1 MPPPRAKKLRT
12 GFITDD
18 VTIGSRPDEVADRK
32 TPGHWEGGLIIGLG
46 RSTVGTL
53 VERTSRFTTLLHLPR
68 KDGYGD
74 APPVKNGPALS
85 GYGSESVRD
94 ALQAAMTPLPEHLRR
109 SVTWDRGGACTS
121 CGVDRRN
128 RDPCVLLRPVQPLAA
143 GNERKHQWIAA
154 TILSEGNR
162 SRSIPSK

>member
-1 MPPPRAKKLRT
+1 M
-12 GFITDD
+12 
-18 VTIGSRPDEVADRK
+18 
-32 TPGHWEGGLIIGLG
+32 
-46 RSTVGTL
+46 GTL

-143 GNERKHQWIAA
+143 RNERKHQCIAGMDPKSW
-154 TILSEGNR
+154 TPNLGILLQGVVR
-162 SRSIPSK
+162 CTRKAR